1 MSTADHVLDQIN
13 SALNDYTVSD
23 DAMRSQP
30 EPPAAP
36 KRGPDCDLQI
46 MDEAGEWHNV
56 PGVTTVEIQIEYS
69 DTEFQNSI
77 QALRENLARIQVER
91 ARQVQEMAQMFA
103 RAYVQ
108 AMKPAMEAAAA
119 AFAEVQKAVQHA
131 NPPLPP
137 GRRHDRPA
145 WQSPYGPP
153 QRRR

>member
-1 MSTADHVLDQIN
+1 MTTADRILDQIN

-30 EPPAAP
+30 EPPATP
-36 KRGPDCDLQI
+36 RRGPDCDLQI
-46 MDEAGEWHNV
+46 MDEAGEWQNV
-56 PGVTTVEIQIEYS
+56 PGVTSFAIQIEYD
-69 DTEFQNSI
+69 DTEFQQSL
-77 QALRENLARIQVER
+77 QRLRENIARIQAER
-91 ARQVQEMAQMFA
+91 ARQAQEMARMFA

-108 AMKPAMEAAAA
+108 AVKPAMEAAAA

-153 QRRR
+153 RRR